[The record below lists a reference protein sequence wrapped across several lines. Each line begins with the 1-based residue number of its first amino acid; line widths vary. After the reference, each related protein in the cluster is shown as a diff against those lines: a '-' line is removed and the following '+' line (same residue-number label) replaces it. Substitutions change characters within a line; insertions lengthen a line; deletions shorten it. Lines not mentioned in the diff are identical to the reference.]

1 MNSRSHLS
9 PTLLLCLTLPFAL
22 PLVAASAAAQEAVAV
37 VEASPET
44 TSEASAEA
52 PSSGALT
59 DRPFFVGIG
68 LGGTFGLRSGGGA
81 AFSLEED
88 FGYRFFG
95 FTLGDS
101 LDAAIWAGLS
111 FGQSFGDG
119 GFFVLQF
126 DARGGLDLELFD
138 NGSLQLLVTPSL
150 ALGGAVIGV
159 NNGFI
164 SSTSGAFDLQI
175 SAQAELVLLE
185 GLLGIFLRPLSFEFY
200 IYDGTGVNYEVLAG
214 VNFRF

>member
-1 MNSRSHLS
+1 MNSRSLLPH
-9 PTLLLCLTLPFAL
+9 TLLLSLTLPVVAAL
-22 PLVAASAAAQEAVAV
+22 VPASAAAQEAVAV
-37 VEASPET
+37 VETSPET
-44 TSEASAEA
+44 TSEASAEVA
-52 PSSGALT
+52 SSGALT

-81 AFSLEED
+81 AFSLEEN

-101 LDAAIWAGLS
+101 LEAAIWAGLS

-119 GFFVLQF
+119 FFVLQF
-126 DARGGLDLELFD
+126 DARGGLDLEVFD

-159 NNGFI
+159 TAGPFN
-164 SSTSGAFDLQI
+164 STSGAFDLQI
-175 SAQAELVLLE
+175 SAQAELVLLD
-185 GLLGIFLRPLSFEFY
+185 GLLGIFLRPLSFEFF